1 MTDPVKKKLPS
12 TVFMYKKTGTPLF
25 WMIRT
30 FALLFL
36 TIGRSLRKSRTRIF
50 ISYAPLPVSD
60 SREKSHDNSKDL
72 KNVPVNILRL

>member
-1 MTDPVKKKLPS
+1 MTDPVKKSFRPRYLCIKN
-12 TVFMYKKTGTPLF
+12 GTPLF
-25 WMIRT
+25 WVIRT

-50 ISYAPLPVSD
+50 ISYAPFAG